1 MLRRNA
7 LILAGAFALLCA
19 AGTSPAQEAPP
30 ETEILPATAP
40 AGHVPPGAPYDY
52 GTPFPTSG
60 PHDPV
65 PTAPGL
71 YTQVQPATQLVHA
84 LEHGNVV
91 IYYDQPGEAVTTRLL
106 ELTQAHPEE
115 GKGIVVAPSPGMG
128 ERIVLTAW
136 ERRLVLERYDE
147 EKAAAFIAAFLGK
160 GPDHP
165 AQ

>member
-19 AGTSPAQEAPP
+19 AGTAPAQEAPP

-71 YTQVQPATQLVHA
+71 YTQVQPATQLK
-84 LEHGNVV
+84 
-91 IYYDQPGEAVTTRLL
+91 
-106 ELTQAHPEE
+106 TQ
-115 GKGIVVAPSPGMG
+115 
-128 ERIVLTAW
+128 
-136 ERRLVLERYDE
+136 
-147 EKAAAFIAAFLGK
+147 
-160 GPDHP
+160 
-165 AQ
+165 